1 MANEIR
7 PEDVRRIAAQKEREV
22 LGEEGIRRF
31 AEPSLFAESVPPRR
45 AQENP
50 YERSAPPTYERQAYE
65 GQSYGGQSYER
76 PMAAAARGPYDQGA
90 RGPYE
95 DPGYDPAGGSYG
107 EPQYEESYYEEEGP
121 GAVAMA
127 APPRDAGR
135 GGRRE
140 RGYADDDYGDEAALA
155 AGYGDGGYDDEG
167 GYEEPPRRRR
177 WLPMTVALLALVG
190 FAGVVWYAYDWGS
203 TGSVG
208 GEPPLIQAQ
217 AGEEKVKP
225 ENEGGIEVPNQ
236 ETSVLNPQPAQPVTE
251 VLMPPPEEPVAPPQ
265 PAAAPQPAPEEP
277 AVELVETTPPAAAA
291 PPAPPPAEPVAG
303 SDPAA
308 PPAAPEQPA
317 AAQPAAPAP
326 APQIAAG
333 DFLIQLASL
342 TSPDAAQRA
351 WSNLQQKHAGLLGD
365 MALNI
370 QEANIEGK
378 GIYYRVQAGPL
389 PNRATADD
397 MCARLKAAQQDCIV
411 VKR

>member
-31 AEPSLFAESVPPRR
+31 AEPSLFAETVPPRR

-50 YERSAPPTYERQAYE
+50 YERSAPAGYDRATYERP
-65 GQSYGGQSYER
+65 GYER
-76 PMAAAARGPYDQGA
+76 PGYEGPVAAAPRGPYDPGA
-90 RGPYE
+90 RGPYQ
-95 DPGYDPAGGSYG
+95 DQGYDPAGGSYG
-107 EPQYEESYYEEEGP
+107 EPVYEETFYEDENP
-121 GAVAMA
+121 AAAMA
-127 APPRDAGR
+127 PPPRAAGR

-140 RGYADDDYGDEAALA
+140 RGYAEEDYGDESGPA
-155 AGYGDGGYDDEG
+155 AGYGDGGYGDEA
-167 GYEEPPRRRR
+167 GYDEPPRRRR

-236 ETSVLNPQPAQPVTE
+236 ETSVLNPQAEQPVTE

-303 SDPAA
+303 SE
-308 PPAAPEQPA
+308 PAAPEQPA
-317 AAQPAAPAP
+317 AAEPAAPAPAP

-342 TSPDAAQRA
+342 TSQDAAQRA
-351 WSNLQQKHAGLLGD
+351 WSTLQQKHASLLGD

-378 GIYYRVQAGPL
+378 GTYYRVQAGPL

-397 MCARLKAAQQDCIV
+397 MCARLKAEQQDCIV